1 MGWGRGLFSTQWS
14 RRPSREV
21 TLEQQLHSVEEA
33 ATQSCRGRRLFAA
46 DSPLQGQRSP
56 ETAWHFQGAEKRLM
70 WLARGSLMEQEEV
83 SFWCFRR
90 HFPRESQEGGAS
102 PGPPSSSCLRTPALR
117 GQHWPRL
124 PVCESWGYESSS
136 RPFAVPASSLMP
148 ASLLSVSSVL
158 LAAHTPRHLG
168 LSHE

>member
-1 MGWGRGLFSTQWS
+1 MDWGRGLFSTQWS

-33 ATQSCRGRRLFAA
+33 VTQSCRGRRLFAA

-83 SFWCFRR
+83 RMQS
-90 HFPRESQEGGAS
+90 SGGAR
-102 PGPPSSSCLRTPALR
+102 PCQP
-117 GQHWPRL
+117 Q
-124 PVCESWGYESSS
+124 ESV
-136 RPFAVPASSLMP
+136 F
-148 ASLLSVSSVL
+148 LLL
-158 LAAHTPRHLG
+158 
-168 LSHE
+168 